1 MQLVV
6 SDQLPQLA
14 ANLHALENKLG
25 GDLTPLMDAVGF
37 FLENSTRERF
47 ETKRDP
53 EGISWEQLKPAT
65 VARKQHKHGSIR
77 GGILVDHGDLRKSIT
92 YHASTQSVAVGT
104 DRQSGQYHQTGT
116 VHLPARR
123 FLGLS
128 EADKDGINDI
138 IHQFLE
144 DAL

>member
-14 ANLHALENKLG
+14 ANLQALENKLG

-65 VARKQHKHGSIR
+65 VARKQHKNGSVR

-104 DRQSGQYHQTGT
+104 DRQYGQYHQTGT

-138 IHQFLE
+138 IRQFLE

>member
-25 GDLTPLMDAVGF
+25 GDLTPLMDKIGAL
-37 FLENSTRERF
+37 LENSTRERF

-65 VARKQHKHGSIR
+65 VARKRNKNGSIR
-77 GGILVDHGDLRKSIT
+77 GGILSDSGELRKSIG
-92 YHASTQSVAVGT
+92 HIPNTQSVAVGT
-104 DRQSGQYHQTGT
+104 DRQYGQYHQTGT

-128 EADKDGINDI
+128 MEDQNGINDI
-138 IHQFLE
+138 IRQFLE

>member
-14 ANLHALENKLG
+14 ANLLALEDKLG
-25 GDLTPLMDAVGF
+25 GDLTPLMDKIGAL
-37 FLENSTRERF
+37 LENSTRERF
-47 ETKRDP
+47 ESKRDP
-53 EGISWEQLKPAT
+53 DGISWEQLKPAT
-65 VARKQHKHGSIR
+65 IARKQHKNGSIR

-92 YHASTQSVAVGT
+92 YHASVQSVAVGT
-104 DRQSGQYHQTGT
+104 DRHYGQYHQTGT

-128 EADKDGINDI
+128 TEDQNGINDI

-144 DAL
+144 DVL

>member
-65 VARKQHKHGSIR
+65 VARKQHKNGSIR

-104 DRQSGQYHQTGT
+104 DRQYGQYHQTGT

-128 EADKDGINDI
+128 TEDQNGINDI

-144 DAL
+144 DVL

>member
-1 MQLVV
+1 MQLVI

-53 EGISWEQLKPAT
+53 EGISWEQIKPAT
-65 VARKQHKHGSIR
+65 VARKQHKNGSIR

-104 DRQSGQYHQTGT
+104 DRQYGQYHQTGT

-128 EADKDGINDI
+128 EADKDGVNDI
-138 IHQFLE
+138 IRQFLE

>member
-65 VARKQHKHGSIR
+65 VARKQHKNGSIR

-104 DRQSGQYHQTGT
+104 DRLYGQYHQTGT

-144 DAL
+144 EAL

>member
-47 ETKRDP
+47 ETKHDP

-65 VARKQHKHGSIR
+65 VARKQHKNGSIR

-104 DRQSGQYHQTGT
+104 DRQYGQYHQTGT
-116 VHLPARR
+116 LHLPARR

>member
-6 SDQLPQLA
+6 NNELPQLA
-14 ANLHALENKLG
+14 ANLQALQARLN
-25 GDLTPLMDAVGF
+25 GDLTPLMDAIGF
-37 FLENSTRERF
+37 LLENSTRKRF

-65 VARKQHKHGSIR
+65 VARKQHKNGSIR

-104 DRQSGQYHQTGT
+104 DRQYGQYHQTGT
-116 VHLPARR
+116 EHMPARR

-128 EADKDGINDI
+128 EADKTEINEFI
-138 IHQFLE
+138 RHFLE
-144 DAL
+144 DVL

>member
-6 SDQLPQLA
+6 SDQLPQLS
-14 ANLHALENKLG
+14 ANLHALQTRLG
-25 GDLTPLMDAVGF
+25 GDLTPLMDAIGLL
-37 FLENSTRERF
+37 LENSTRERF
-47 ETKRDP
+47 ETKHDP

-65 VARKQHKHGSIR
+65 VARKQHKNGSIR

-104 DRQSGQYHQTGT
+104 DRQYGQYHQTGT
-116 VHLPARR
+116 LHLPARR

>member
-65 VARKQHKHGSIR
+65 VARKQHKNGSIR

-104 DRQSGQYHQTGT
+104 DRQYGQYHQTGT

-138 IHQFLE
+138 IRQFLE

>member
-65 VARKQHKHGSIR
+65 VARKQHKNGSIR

-104 DRQSGQYHQTGT
+104 DRQYGQYHQTGT

>member
-14 ANLHALENKLG
+14 ANLYALENNMG
-25 GDLTPLMDAVGF
+25 GDLTPLMNAVGF

-53 EGISWEQLKPAT
+53 DGISWEQLKPAT
-65 VARKQHKHGSIR
+65 IARKQHKNGSIR

-92 YHASTQSVAVGT
+92 YHASVQSVAVGT
-104 DRQSGQYHQTGT
+104 DRHYGQYHQTGT

>member
-1 MQLVV
+1 MQLVI

-65 VARKQHKHGSIR
+65 VARKQHKNGSIR

-104 DRQSGQYHQTGT
+104 DRQYGQYHQTGT

-128 EADKDGINDI
+128 EADKDGVNDI
-138 IHQFLE
+138 IRQFLE

>member
-1 MQLVV
+1 MQLVI

-37 FLENSTRERF
+37 FLENSIRERF

-65 VARKQHKHGSIR
+65 VARKQHKNGSIR

-104 DRQSGQYHQTGT
+104 DRQYGQYHQTGT

>member
-53 EGISWEQLKPAT
+53 EGVSWEQLKPKT
-65 VARKQHKHGSIR
+65 LERKQNKSGSIR

-92 YHASTQSVAVGT
+92 YFASTQSVAVGT
-104 DRQSGQYHQTGT
+104 DRHYGQYHQSGT
-116 VHLPARR
+116 VHMAARR

-128 EADKDGINDI
+128 AEDKTGIDKLVQ
-138 IHQFLE
+138 QFLE
-144 DAL
+144 DVL

>member
-25 GDLTPLMDAVGF
+25 GDLTPLTDAVGF

-65 VARKQHKHGSIR
+65 VARKQHKNGSIR

-104 DRQSGQYHQTGT
+104 DRQYGQYHQTGT

-128 EADKDGINDI
+128 TEDQNGINDI

-144 DAL
+144 DVL